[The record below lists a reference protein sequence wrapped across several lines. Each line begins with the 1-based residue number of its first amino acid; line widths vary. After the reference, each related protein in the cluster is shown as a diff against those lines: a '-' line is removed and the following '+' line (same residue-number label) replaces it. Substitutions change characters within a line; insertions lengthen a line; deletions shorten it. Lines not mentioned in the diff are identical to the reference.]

1 MTLFSIPHFQSNATS
16 VETTAGTNSQ
26 SLYSIGS
33 EDSGFYDP
41 ENIITPDDLLCFAW
55 QVASGMVTHI
65 LSLCVLHSYL
75 LAIPYIHQDI
85 SIKF

>member
-1 MTLFSIPHFQSNATS
+1 METS
-16 VETTAGTNSQ
+16 AGTNSQ

-55 QVASGMVTHI
+55 QIASGMVCLLLFLLYGI
-65 LSLCVLHSYL
+65 LVNSFIITVTL
-75 LAIPYIHQDI
+75 YIYITFPKILDYSNYI
-85 SIKF
+85 F